1 MKSDIGVYIHIPFCR
16 SKCSYCDFVSFEN
29 KEEKIEAYV
38 QALIKEIENEKIY
51 DRYNINTVYIGGGT
65 PSIIDSRLIGQ
76 ILNSLQIDK
85 KIETTIEVNPG
96 TVNKEKL
103 KDYIKFGINRISIGL
118 QSTNN
123 KILKQID
130 RIHNFEEFLNTYK
143 TAREV
148 GFNNINIDLMLGLPN
163 QNLEDLI
170 KSLYEVIKLSPEHI
184 SIYSLILEEGTKLYK
199 QIEEGILKSLDED
212 LERKMYWKTKK
223 ILEENGYI
231 HYEISNFAKK
241 GFKSCHNHDC
251 WEQKE
256 YIGFGLAAHSYLGG
270 VRFSNTN
277 VLEEYIKNINNGD
290 FGKNRII
297 HEKQTKNAMAKE
309 FMLLGL
315 RKIKGI
321 CISDYKNKFGD
332 NPLFVYNKEIFKLV
346 SNNLIEIDGN
356 YIKLTKKG
364 LDFANIVWE
373 EFV

>member
-1 MKSDIGVYIHIPFCR
+1 MLFR
-16 SKCSYCDFVSFEN
+16 S
-29 KEEKIEAYV
+29 
-38 QALIKEIENEKIY
+38 
-51 DRYNINTVYIGGGT
+51 
-65 PSIIDSRLIGQ
+65 
-76 ILNSLQIDK
+76 
-85 KIETTIEVNPG
+85 
-96 TVNKEKL
+96 
-103 KDYIKFGINRISIGL
+103 
-118 QSTNN
+118 
-123 KILKQID
+123 
-130 RIHNFEEFLNTYK
+130 
-143 TAREV
+143 
-148 GFNNINIDLMLGLPN
+148 
-163 QNLEDLI
+163 
-170 KSLYEVIKLSPEHI
+170 
-184 SIYSLILEEGTKLYK
+184 
-199 QIEEGILKSLDED
+199 
-212 LERKMYWKTKK
+212 
-223 ILEENGYI
+223 
-231 HYEISNFAKK
+231 
-241 GFKSCHNHDC
+241 FKSCHNHDC